1 MVGAAKGETMK
12 DARVCILIASTVL
25 LLGFPNTGNAQDRA
39 SDTPSLSANQQSI
52 VLISSHTARG
62 DLERLTHALNVGLDS
77 GLTINEIKEVMLQLY
92 AYCGFPRSLSGI
104 NTFMAVLEDRETRGI
119 HDEVGAL
126 ATPQVS
132 NENKY
137 EQGKQVLGVLTGW
150 SQNRP
155 RSGYSAFFPTIE
167 LFLKE
172 HLFADIFGRGVL
184 SYQDRE
190 ITTVAA
196 LVSMGGV
203 EPYARAHMGLALNV
217 GVTESQ
223 LRQLLALIESN
234 VGEAEARSGQD
245 LLSQVLAWQMDT
257 EAGGMGGEQS
267 VNREARLG
275 SSSGSQIGS
284 TVFPRGRRIT
294 SDNFTGSVWVEM
306 LVTEQEVY
314 GSRIGN
320 VTFEPGARTNWHSH
334 PGGQILLVTNG
345 AGYYQEQGG
354 PIRLLRK
361 GDVVEIRPGVVHW
374 HGATPTGEFTH
385 VAVVTNSLDGATA
398 WLQPV
403 TDEEYN
409 RFW

>member
-1 MVGAAKGETMK
+1 MTNATGRM
-12 DARVCILIASTVL
+12 LIAFTVL
-25 LLGFPNTGNAQDRA
+25 LLAGSSPLNAQDRVGE
-39 SDTPSLSANQQSI
+39 DESLSARQQGI
-52 VLISSHTARG
+52 VLIASHTAIG
-62 DLERLTHALNVGLDS
+62 DTERLAHALNVGLDS
-77 GLTINEIKEVMLQLY
+77 GLTINEIKEVLLQLY

-104 NTFMAVLEDRETRGI
+104 NTFMAVLEDREGRGV
-119 HDEVGAL
+119 HDEVGAV
-126 ATPQVS
+126 AAPQVS

-137 EQGKQVLGVLTGW
+137 EQGKQVLGAITGRP
-150 SQNRP
+150 QNRP
-155 RSGYSAFFPTIE
+155 RSGYAAFFPTVE

-184 SYQDRE
+184 RYQERE
-190 ITTVAA
+190 LTTVAA

-234 VGEAEARSGQD
+234 VGEAEATSGRD
-245 LLSQVLAWQMDT
+245 LLSQVLAWQADA

-267 VNREARLG
+267 DDREVQRGTA
-275 SSSGSQIGS
+275 SGGQIGS

-306 LVTEQEVY
+306 LVTDEDVF

-334 PGGQILLVTNG
+334 PGGQILLATNG
-345 AGYYQEQGG
+345 SGYYQQHGG
-354 PIRLLRK
+354 PIQLLRT
-361 GDVVEIRPGVVHW
+361 GDVVEIGPDVVHW
-374 HGATPTGEFTH
+374 HGATPSGEFTH
-385 VAVVTNSLDGATA
+385 VAVVTNSPAGSTV

-403 TDEEYN
+403 TDEEYG

>member
-1 MVGAAKGETMK
+1 MNAKGL
-12 DARVCILIASTVL
+12 ILIGFAVL
-25 LLGFPNTGNAQDRA
+25 VLGSSSAMDAQDRA
-39 SDTPSLSANQQSI
+39 SDTLSLSEKQQSI
-52 VLISSHTARG
+52 VLIASHTARG
-62 DLERLTHALNVGLDS
+62 DLERLTHAMSVGLDS
-77 GLTINEIKEVMLQLY
+77 GLTINEIKEVLLQLY

-104 NTFMAVLEDRETRGI
+104 NTLMAVLQDREAQGI
-119 HDEVGAL
+119 QDEVGAL
-126 ATPQVS
+126 AAPQVS
-132 NENKY
+132 GENKY
-137 EQGKQVLGVLTGW
+137 EKGKQVLGALTGRP
-150 SQNRP
+150 QNRG

-203 EPYARAHMGLALNV
+203 ERFARSHMGLALNV
-217 GVTESQ
+217 GVAEFQ
-223 LRQLLALIESN
+223 LRQLLALIESD

-245 LLSQVLAWQMDT
+245 LLSQVLARQMGT
-257 EAGGMGGEQS
+257 EAGGMSGEQS
-267 VNREARLG
+267 DNREVQLG

-306 LVTEQEVY
+306 LVTEEEVF

-320 VTFEPGARTNWHSH
+320 VTFEPSARTNWHSH

-354 PIRLLRK
+354 PIQLLRS
-361 GDVVEIRPGVVHW
+361 GDVVEIGPDVVHW
-374 HGATPTGEFTH
+374 HGATPSGEFTH
-385 VAVVTNSLDGATA
+385 VAVVTNSLEGSTV

-403 TDEEYN
+403 SDAEYN

>member
-1 MVGAAKGETMK
+1 MENGK
-12 DARVCILIASTVL
+12 RRILIAFTVI
-25 LLGFPNTGNAQDRA
+25 LLGMSSTMNAQDRA

-77 GLTINEIKEVMLQLY
+77 GLTINEIKEVLLQLY

-104 NTFMAVLEDRETRGI
+104 NTLMAVLEDRETRGI
-119 HDEVGAL
+119 RDEVGAL
-126 ATPQVS
+126 ATAQVS
-132 NENKY
+132 SENKY
-137 EQGKQVLGVLTGW
+137 EKGKQVLGALTGRP
-150 SQNRP
+150 QNRP
-155 RSGYSAFFPTIE
+155 RRGYSAFFPTIE

-203 EPYARAHMGLALNV
+203 ERFARAHMGLALNV

-223 LRQLLALIESN
+223 LEQLLAVIESD
-234 VGEAEARSGQD
+234 VGAAEARSGQD
-245 LLSQVLAWQMDT
+245 LLSQVMASQMDT
-257 EAGGMGGEQS
+257 EAGGVGGGQS
-267 VNREARLG
+267 DNREVQLG
-275 SSSGSQIGS
+275 SSSGGQVGN
-284 TVFPRGRRIT
+284 TVFPKGRRIT

-306 LVTEQEVY
+306 LVTDEEVF

-354 PIRLLRK
+354 PIQLLR
-361 GDVVEIRPGVVHW
+361 R
-374 HGATPTGEFTH
+374 
-385 VAVVTNSLDGATA
+385 
-398 WLQPV
+398 
-403 TDEEYN
+403 
-409 RFW
+409 

>member
-1 MVGAAKGETMK
+1 MGNGKL
-12 DARVCILIASTVL
+12 RILIAFTIPAIAIPSRM
-25 LLGFPNTGNAQDRA
+25 NAQDRA
-39 SDTPSLSANQQSI
+39 SDAPSLSTKQQSI
-52 VLISSHTARG
+52 VLIASHTARG

-77 GLTINEIKEVMLQLY
+77 GLAINEIKEVLLQLY

-132 NENKY
+132 GEDKY
-137 EQGKQVLGVLTGW
+137 EKGKEVLGALTGRP
-150 SQNRP
+150 QNRP

-196 LVSMGGV
+196 LVSMAGV

-223 LRQLLALIESN
+223 LRQLLTLIESN
-234 VGEAEARSGQD
+234 GGEAEARSGAD
-245 LLSQVLAWQMDT
+245 LLSRILARQMDT
-257 EAGGMGGEQS
+257 EAGRIGGEQS
-267 VNREARLG
+267 DSRAVQLG

-294 SDNFTGSVWVEM
+294 SDNFTGAVWVEM
-306 LVTEQEVY
+306 LVTDEEVF

-354 PIRLLRK
+354 PIQLLRR
-361 GDVVEIRPGVVHW
+361 GDVVEIGPDVVHW
-374 HGATPTGEFTH
+374 HGATPSGEFTH
-385 VAVVTNSLDGATA
+385 VAVVTNSLEGNTV
-398 WLQPV
+398 WLDPV

>member
-1 MVGAAKGETMK
+1 MEHAK
-12 DARVCILIASTVL
+12 VLILTGFTVL
-25 LLGFPNTGNAQDRA
+25 LLGVSGTMTAQDHSR
-39 SDTPSLSANQQSI
+39 DTPSLSANQQSI

-92 AYCGFPRSLSGI
+92 AYAGFPRSLGGI
-104 NTFMAVLEDRETRGI
+104 NTLMAVLEDREARGI
-119 HDEVGAL
+119 RDEVGAL
-126 ATPQVS
+126 AAPQVS
-132 NENKY
+132 NERKY
-137 EQGKQVLGVLTGW
+137 EKGKQVLGTLTGRP
-150 SQNRP
+150 QNRP

-196 LVSMGGV
+196 LISMGGV
-203 EPYARAHMGLALNV
+203 EPFARSHMRLALNV

-223 LRQLLALIESN
+223 LEQLLSLIESN
-234 VGEAEARSGQD
+234 VGEAEAKSGQD
-245 LLSQVLAWQMDT
+245 LLSQVLASQRDT
-257 EAGGMGGEQS
+257 EAGGIGGEES
-267 VNREARLG
+267 DNRETRIR
-275 SSSGSQIGS
+275 SSAGNQIANAI
-284 TVFPRGRRIT
+284 FPKGQRIT
-294 SDNFTGSVWVEM
+294 NDHFTGSVWVEM
-306 LVTEQEVY
+306 LVTEEEVF

-354 PIRLLRK
+354 PIQLLRR
-361 GDVVEIRPGVVHW
+361 GDVVEIGPDVVHW
-374 HGATPTGEFTH
+374 HGATPSGEFTH
-385 VAVVTNSLDGATA
+385 VAVVTNSLEGNTV
-398 WLQPV
+398 WLQRV

-409 RFW
+409 KFW

>member
-1 MVGAAKGETMK
+1 MGTAKEETMENAK
-12 DARVCILIASTVL
+12 VRILIAFTVL
-25 LLGFPNTGNAQDRA
+25 LLGISSTMNAQDRS

-52 VLISSHTARG
+52 VLISSHTAKG

-77 GLTINEIKEVMLQLY
+77 GLTINEIKEVLLQLY
-92 AYCGFPRSLSGI
+92 AYCGFPRSLRGI
-104 NTFMAVLEDRETRGI
+104 NTFMAVLGDRETRGI

-132 NENKY
+132 SENKY
-137 EQGKQVLGVLTGW
+137 EKGKQVLGTLTGRP
-150 SQNRP
+150 QNRP
-155 RSGYSAFFPTIE
+155 RSGYAAFFPTIE

-172 HLFADIFGRGVL
+172 HLFADIFGRDVL
-184 SYQDRE
+184 SHQDRE

-203 EPYARAHMGLALNV
+203 EPFARSHMRLALNV

-223 LRQLLALIESN
+223 LEQLLTLIESN

-245 LLSQVLAWQMDT
+245 LLSQVLASQMDT
-257 EAGGMGGEQS
+257 QAGGMGGEES
-267 VNREARLG
+267 DNRQERLR
-275 SSSGSQIGS
+275 SSSSSQIAN
-284 TVFPRGRRIT
+284 TIFPKGQRIT
-294 SDNFTGSVWVEM
+294 SDHFTGSVWVEM
-306 LVTEQEVY
+306 LVTEEEVF

-354 PIRLLRK
+354 SIQLLRS
-361 GDVVEIRPGVVHW
+361 GDVVEIGPDVVHW
-374 HGATPTGEFTH
+374 HGATPSGEFTH
-385 VAVVTNSLDGATA
+385 VAVVTNSLEGETV

>member
-1 MVGAAKGETMK
+1 MGNRKRRIPITST
-12 DARVCILIASTVL
+12 ILVLAIPSTAST
-25 LLGFPNTGNAQDRA
+25 QDRA
-39 SDTPSLSANQQSI
+39 SDTRSLSERQQSI
-52 VLISSHTARG
+52 VLIASHTARG
-62 DLERLTHALNVGLDS
+62 DLERLTHAMNAGLDS
-77 GLTINEIKEVMLQLY
+77 GLTINEIKEVLLQLY
-92 AYCGFPRSLSGI
+92 AYTGFPRSLSGI
-104 NTFMAVLEDRETRGI
+104 NTLMAVLEDREVRGI
-119 HDEVGAL
+119 RDEVGAL
-126 ATPQVS
+126 AAPQVS
-132 NENKY
+132 SENKY
-137 EQGKQVLGVLTGW
+137 EQGKQVLGALTGRP
-150 SQNRP
+150 QNRP
-155 RSGYSAFFPTIE
+155 RSGYSAFFPTVE

-203 EPYARAHMGLALNV
+203 EPYARAHMGLAMNV

-223 LRQLLALIESN
+223 LRQLLALIEAN
-234 VGEAEARSGQD
+234 VGEAEARAGRD
-245 LLSQVLAWQMDT
+245 LLSQVLTWQRDT
-257 EAGGMGGEQS
+257 ETGGMPGEERDSRAAQ
-267 VNREARLG
+267 LG
-275 SSSGSQIGS
+275 RSSDSRIGS

-306 LVTEQEVY
+306 LVTEQEVF

-354 PIRLLRK
+354 PIQLLRR
-361 GDVVEIRPGVVHW
+361 GDVVEIGPDVVHW
-374 HGATPTGEFTH
+374 HGATPSGEFTH
-385 VAVVTNSLDGATA
+385 VAVVTNSLEGNTL

-403 TDEEYN
+403 SDAEYN

>member
-1 MVGAAKGETMK
+1 MN
-12 DARVCILIASTVL
+12 I
-25 LLGFPNTGNAQDRA
+25 
-39 SDTPSLSANQQSI
+39 
-52 VLISSHTARG
+52 
-62 DLERLTHALNVGLDS
+62 GLDS
-77 GLTINEIKEVMLQLY
+77 GLTINEVKEVLLQLY

-104 NTFMAVLEDRETRGI
+104 NTLMAVLEDRETRGI
-119 HDEVGAL
+119 RDEVGAL
-126 ATPQVS
+126 AAPQVS
-132 NENKY
+132 GENKY
-137 EQGKQVLGVLTGW
+137 EKGKQVLGALTGRP
-150 SQNRP
+150 QNRG

-203 EPYARAHMGLALNV
+203 ERFARSHMGLALNV

-234 VGEAEARSGQD
+234 GGEAEAGSGRD
-245 LLSQVLAWQMDT
+245 LLSQVLAWQTDT
-257 EAGGMGGEQS
+257 EAGGMPGEEGDS
-267 VNREARLG
+267 REAQLG
-275 SSSGSQIGS
+275 SSPGSQIGS
-284 TVFPRGRRIT
+284 TVFARGRRIT

-306 LVTEQEVY
+306 LVTEQEVF

-345 AGYYQEQGG
+345 TGYYQEQGG
-354 PIRLLRK
+354 PIQLLRR
-361 GDVVEIRPGVVHW
+361 GDVAEIGPDVVHW
-374 HGATPTGEFTH
+374 HGATPAGEFTH
-385 VAVVTNSLDGATA
+385 VAVVTNSLAGSTV

-403 TDEEYN
+403 SDAEYN
-409 RFW
+409 RFR

>member
-1 MVGAAKGETMK
+1 MEEAKV
-12 DARVCILIASTVL
+12 RLVIAFTVF
-25 LLGFPNTGNAQDRA
+25 LLGFAGGVNAQDGA
-39 SDTPSLSANQQSI
+39 SDAPALSVNQQSI
-52 VLISSHTARG
+52 VLISSHTAKG
-62 DLERLTHALNVGLDS
+62 DLERLTHAMNAGLDS
-77 GLTINEIKEVMLQLY
+77 GLTINEIKEVLLQLY

-104 NTFMAVLEDRETRGI
+104 NTLMAVLEDREARGVR
-119 HDEVGAL
+119 DEVGAL
-126 ATPQVS
+126 AAPPVS
-132 NENKY
+132 DENKY
-137 EQGKQVLGVLTGW
+137 EKGKQVLEALTGRP
-150 SQNRP
+150 QNRP

-172 HLFADIFGRGVL
+172 HLFAEIFGRGVL

-217 GVTESQ
+217 EVTESQ
-223 LRQLLALIESN
+223 LRHLLALIESN
-234 VGEAEARSGQD
+234 VGQAEARSGQE
-245 LLSQVLAWQMDT
+245 LLSQVLARQMDT

-267 VNREARLG
+267 ASREVQLG
-275 SSSGSQIGS
+275 SSSSSQIGN

-306 LVTEQEVY
+306 LVTEEEVF

-345 AGYYQEQGG
+345 AGYHQEQGG
-354 PIRLLRK
+354 PIQLLRR
-361 GDVVEIRPGVVHW
+361 GDVVEIGPDVVHW
-374 HGATPTGEFTH
+374 HGATPSGEFTH
-385 VAVVTNSLDGATA
+385 VAVVTNSLEGSTV

-403 TDEEYN
+403 TVAEYN

>member
-1 MVGAAKGETMK
+1 MDNAMGH
-12 DARVCILIASTVL
+12 ILIVFTVL
-25 LLGFPNTGNAQDRA
+25 LLGMSSTMNAQDRS
-39 SDTPSLSANQQSI
+39 SDTETLSTNQRSI
-52 VLISSHTARG
+52 VRISSHTAKG
-62 DLERLTHALNVGLDS
+62 DLEQLTHALHVGLDS
-77 GLTINEIKEVMLQLY
+77 GLTINEIKEVLLQLY
-92 AYCGFPRSLSGI
+92 AYCGFPRSLGGI

-119 HDEVGAL
+119 HDEAGTP
-126 ATPQVS
+126 ATPQIG
-132 NENKY
+132 NENRY
-137 EQGKQVLGVLTGW
+137 EKGKEVLETLTGRP
-150 SQNRP
+150 QNRP

-203 EPYARAHMGLALNV
+203 EPFARAHMELALNV

-223 LRQLLALIESN
+223 LQQLLALIESN
-234 VGEAEARSGQD
+234 VGETEARSGQD
-245 LLSQVLAWQMDT
+245 LLSQVLASQMDP

-267 VNREARLG
+267 DNRGVELESG
-275 SSSGSQIGS
+275 SGSQTANTI
-284 TVFPRGRRIT
+284 FPRGRRIT
-294 SDNFTGSVWVEM
+294 SDHFTGSVWVEM
-306 LVTEQEVY
+306 LVTEEEVF

-345 AGYYQEQGG
+345 AGYYQVQGG
-354 PIRLLRK
+354 LVQLLRR
-361 GDVVEIRPGVVHW
+361 GDVVEIGPDVVHW
-374 HGATPTGEFTH
+374 HGATPSGEFTH
-385 VAVVTNSLDGATA
+385 VAVVTNSLAGNTV